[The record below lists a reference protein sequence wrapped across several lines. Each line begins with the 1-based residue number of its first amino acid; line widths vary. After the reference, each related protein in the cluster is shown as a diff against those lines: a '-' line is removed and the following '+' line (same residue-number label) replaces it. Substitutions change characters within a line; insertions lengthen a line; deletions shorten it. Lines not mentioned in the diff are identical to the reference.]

1 MSDYP
6 HTIPELRAALSSS
19 QVLLDEAAGAE
30 GCPDLLPDWR
40 EHPSATFGVD
50 ADASSE
56 LIDLTDLLDVWEKY
70 LDEKAR
76 VRLEV
81 SFEEP
86 TLGFVASDHGPELD
100 LQAALQKC
108 QAAAETG
115 YQKALAHVTAL
126 GTIAGQT
133 EAQANRLGGAAMSAD
148 KAEFKRQIDE
158 VVQTLEDECS
168 RLRHDIDDK
177 RNRLNTFNLT
187 LFGRTMTGKSTL
199 MEILT
204 RGDGSSIG
212 KGGQRTTRDVR
223 AYEWNRLT
231 ITDVPGIAAPGGAD
245 DEETAHVAAKQA
257 DLVLFLI
264 SDDGP
269 QAAEAEHLSRLRRQG
284 KSVVGIFNV
293 KAGINA
299 SCNLFVRRFL
309 CDQEKLFDD
318 SRLRSISC
326 QFDEMVDKHVPGQRL
341 ELVNAHL
348 HARYLAGL
356 PEHENKPWRNDLERF
371 SRFQDVENRILH
383 EVAANGP
390 FLRTHS
396 FLNIAAV
403 ANLQAWESARKAA
416 ELCDTAQGR
425 LKGRLEELRS
435 WQTGFI
441 RKANQ
446 SIDRLIQQTAG
457 TLRNEIP
464 SFAGQY
470 CEDRSLAGKWNARV
484 RNAGMDE
491 KCQALQKQLAEECQ
505 NYFKQLL
512 ADLQQELTLLEN
524 QFDLVSIATGPVT
537 NTRRRWNW
545 GVNLASGGVTAALG
559 VVALTNFWNPGGWVA
574 MGVLGAVGLSAV
586 VGNLIGRMFTNRD
599 EKRREAIAKIT
610 SQLRQ
615 NVDGIER
622 QVRDGMKE
630 WLGNFTEQHV
640 NRAEAQFSQLVESQE
655 GMANFMRDIADR
667 QRKSLLAVNWDAAA
681 GALRHLGEI
690 DAVQLVY
697 RVARIPGQAVVLTT
711 VGASS
716 KLSADVVTGLESL
729 LQEKVVNVPERMSG
743 SGMRSALKSFGKE
756 TSERLVGQLT

>member
-1 MSDYP
+1 MSDQ

-40 EHPSATFGVD
+40 DQPSATFGVD

-56 LIDLTDLLDVWEKY
+56 FIDLTDLLDVWKKY

-76 VRLEV
+76 VRLEF
-81 SFEEP
+81 SFEELVP
-86 TLGFVASDHGPELD
+86 GVMASDHVPELD

-148 KAEFKRQIDE
+148 EAEFKRQIDE

-212 KGGQRTTRDVR
+212 KGRQRTTRDVR

-231 ITDVPGIAAPGGAD
+231 VVDVPGVAAYGGD
-245 DEETAHVAAKQA
+245 GDSETAHQAANQA

-269 QAAEAEHLSRLRRQG
+269 QMGEAEHLARLRRQG
-284 KSVVGIFNV
+284 KSVLGIFNV
-293 KAGINA
+293 KEQLGTSDESI
-299 SCNLFVRRFL
+299 RFFL
-309 CDQEKLFDD
+309 RENNREKLFKAAD
-318 SRLRSISC
+318 LQAISA
-326 QFDEMVDKHVPGQRL
+326 QFDELVGRHLPGQKI

-403 ANLQAWESARKAA
+403 ANLQGWESARKSA

-446 SIDRLIQQTAG
+446 GIDRLIQQTAG

-464 SFAGQY
+464 SFSDQH
-470 CEDRSLAGKWNARV
+470 CEDRSLADKWNARV
-484 RNAGMDE
+484 GNAGIDE
-491 KCQALQKQLAEECQ
+491 KCQALQKQLADECQ
-505 NYFKQLL
+505 NYFKQLV
-512 ADLQQELTLLEN
+512 ADSQQELALLDH
-524 QFDLVSIATGPVT
+524 QFRTVGITTGT
-537 NTRRRWNW
+537 ITDTRRRWNW
-545 GVNLASGGVTAALG
+545 GVSFAGSALGGITTGLFLSGVTMG
-559 VVALTNFWNPGGWVA
+559 WNPLGWA
-574 MGVLGAVGLSAV
+574 LLGAGAIVAIAGLVGS
-586 VGNLIGRMFTNRD
+586 FFKSRD
-599 EKRREAIAKIT
+599 NKRREAIAKIT
-610 SQLRQ
+610 PHLFQ

-622 QVRDGMKE
+622 QVRSRMKE
-630 WLGNFTEQHV
+630 WLENFTEQHV

-667 QRKSLLAVNWDAAA
+667 QRKSLLAVNWDTAA
-681 GALRHLGEI
+681 GALRHLEEF
-690 DAVQLVY
+690 DAVQLVH
-697 RVARIPGQAVVLTT
+697 RVARIPGQAVVLAT
-711 VGASS
+711 VGTSS
-716 KLSADVVTGLESL
+716 KLSADAVARLESL
-729 LQEKVVNVPERMSG
+729 LQEKVVNVPEWMSG
-743 SGMRSALKSFGKE
+743 SGMRSVLKSFDKE
-756 TSERLVGQLT
+756 TSERLVAQLT